1 MCQSEHVQDLS
12 GRQNQA
18 YDPSLL
24 PDFGRLGLTKVSAVR
39 TLYRMI
45 YDAPG
50 AWTDAQG
57 HIHHGG
63 GGPNDPVWAK
73 LSPAVRDDLTGRAI
87 LELAALTSN
96 REVHAQIAKA
106 ASMLLAKL

>member
-1 MCQSEHVQDLS
+1 
-12 GRQNQA
+12 
-18 YDPSLL
+18 
-24 PDFGRLGLTKVSAVR
+24 VR
-39 TLYRMI
+39 TLYSII

-57 HIHHGG
+57 NIHHGG
-63 GGPNDPVWAK
+63 GGPGDPVWAK

-96 REVHAQIAKA
+96 REIHAQIAQA
-106 ASMLLAKL
+106 ASALLAKP

>member
-1 MCQSEHVQDLS
+1 MCNRDHAQDLS
-12 GRQNQA
+12 GCQNQA

-24 PDFGRLGLTKVSAVR
+24 PDFGRLGLIKTSAVR
-39 TLYRMI
+39 TLYRII

-50 AWTDAQG
+50 AWTDAHGQ
-57 HIHHGG
+57 IHHGG
-63 GGPNDPVWAK
+63 GGPGDPVWAK

-87 LELAALTSN
+87 LELAALTGN

-106 ASMLLAKL
+106 ASALLAKP

>member
-1 MCQSEHVQDLS
+1 MCHRNQVHDLS
-12 GRQNQA
+12 GRPSSA

-57 HIHHGG
+57 QIHHGG
-63 GGPNDPVWAK
+63 GGPGDLVWAK

-96 REVHAQIAKA
+96 REVHAQIAQA
-106 ASMLLAKL
+106 ASSLLAKP

>member
-1 MCQSEHVQDLS
+1 MCHPNHVHDLS

-24 PDFGRLGLTKVSAVR
+24 QDLGRLGLTSVSAVR
-39 TLYRMI
+39 ILYRMI

-63 GGPNDPVWAK
+63 GGPGDPEWAK

-96 REVHAQIAKA
+96 REVHSLIAKA
-106 ASMLLAKL
+106 ASALLKR